1 VTLSKDGVKKAFANG
16 LPADEQ
22 NMIFCVQQPTSP
34 NVFKGVISHVAWK
47 QKPSWYVV
55 AAEDHTINPD
65 LERLMA
71 ERAKAKTTV
80 VKSPHVAMLAR
91 PKEVLEVIRD
101 AVQTVSK

>member
-1 VTLSKDGVKKAFANG
+1 
-16 LPADEQ
+16 
-22 NMIFCVQQPTSP
+22 
-34 NVFKGVISHVAWK
+34 
-47 QKPSWYVV
+47 V

-80 VKSPHVAMLAR
+80 VQSPHVAMLAR